1 MPLNSEQQSAVEYLE
16 GPLLVLAG
24 PGTGKTQLLSAKV
37 AYILEN
43 TDTNPENIL
52 CITFTE
58 SGASNMRERL
68 GTMIGRAAADV
79 NIYTYHAFGSSILER
94 YKNYAENFDRRL
106 DSAIDG
112 VTQYKY
118 IHDIQQNLPVTDIL
132 KTANISD
139 LLETIQNAKSARLT
153 AADLKQIAEQ
163 NLADSAEISQA
174 ATAYLSQLMPRSKFD
189 VALDTVYQPL
199 LAKLLE
205 LSRPDPIVQNIEPTA
220 NILARELARLID
232 EESAKDKPSVAPLTK
247 WKTARFEKTDTGDFR
262 LKDYIAN
269 KKLGALANVMEQ
281 YDQKLR
287 ADGLFDFSDMIEE
300 AIRAL
305 REDTGFR
312 LSLSEV
318 FQYILLD
325 EFQDTNPSQFEI
337 IKLIADPERTMIMA
351 VGDDDQAIFEFQ
363 GASASNLL
371 DYQNYYHAK
380 VITLLDNY
388 RSTGEILDFS
398 HRVAEQ
404 VDDSFAKHHHIQ
416 KILRSIADTWQKT
429 PVQQPPTLPTISRHE
444 FTAANDEYYWLAQQI
459 KQLIKNGEDPENIAI
474 IAPRHKYIAALL
486 PYLKAENI
494 DIAYEKK
501 SNLLDDP
508 KIQEIITL
516 AEFIN
521 DLANGRPTSHR
532 LLEILAFPFFEI
544 DPIVAIKAVKNTRD
558 AIKNPLDYLLEAE
571 DEKLKSLAAWLAK
584 LATISFET
592 PLELWLDYAI
602 GARVLDDFR
611 SPYLEYYRKQGDDAA
626 EFEFYENLNVL
637 RSTVTNH
644 TKNTQPKLAD
654 FVAMIEDYRSA
665 GASIM
670 SSSPY
675 RDSARAVQVMSAH
688 KSKGLEFKYVFLIA
702 MDELAWGKAKG
713 NNNLFTLPSN
723 LIQIRHT
730 GITDDE
736 KLRLLFVAITRAK
749 EFLIM
754 TNSIQD
760 FNGKTV
766 ARLGYLDEQRDEK
779 APAQLS
785 PYLPADRQNI
795 ILHYDDFDLDTH
807 LANAQKSWVAAY
819 QVLSPNLKLILQQ
832 RLENYRLT
840 ASDLTAFI
848 DIIYA
853 GPEQV
858 YQRRILCAPD
868 EPLTMQIAYGNLV
881 HTVFEQITSQGI
893 TDEAAFQLFTDKT
906 AELPLTAHEIA
917 ELQAKGQHDLPIALR
932 EFRDILCHKHAK
944 AELSLSSEHPIL
956 DGIPLTGKLDHVEID
971 SKAKT
976 IEIYDFKTGNFHP
989 EKWQSHPTLYKYM
1002 LQLSFYKLLLNL
1014 SPSYRNYK
1022 VTKGHILFVSPDQEG
1037 KVYDK
1042 VYEYNDTDEADLKK
1056 LTKSVYHQITSL
1068 DFVSNPELNLAPD
1081 KSRTLKDIKAFVAQ
1095 LLELW
1100 LVFLFTF
1107 WRNLAII

>member
-1 MPLNSEQQSAVEYLE
+1 MPLNTEQQSAVEYLE

-68 GTMIGRAAADV
+68 GTMIDRAAADV

-106 DSAIDG
+106 DSAVDG

-153 AADLKQIAEQ
+153 ATDLKKIAEQ
-163 NLADSAEISQA
+163 NLSDSAEISQA
-174 ATAYLSQLMPRSKFD
+174 ATEYLSRLMPRSKFD
-189 VALDTVYQPL
+189 TALDTVYQPL

-205 LSRPDPIVQNIEPTA
+205 LSRSDPIVQNIEPTA
-220 NILARELARLID
+220 NILARELARIID
-232 EESAKDKPSVAPLTK
+232 EESAKTKPSVAPLTK
-247 WKTARFEKTDTGDFR
+247 WKTARFEKTDTSDFR

-269 KKLGALANVMEQ
+269 KKLAALANVMEQ

-305 REDTGFR
+305 RENAGFR
-312 LSLSEV
+312 LSLSEI

-337 IKLIADPERTMIMA
+337 IRLIADAERTMIMA

-398 HRVAEQ
+398 HRIAEQ

-416 KILRSIADTWQKT
+416 KVLRSIADTWEKPAAQKSS
-429 PVQQPPTLPTISRHE
+429 TLPTISRHE

-459 KQLIKNGEDPENIAI
+459 KQLINHGEDPENIAI

-486 PYLKAENI
+486 PYLKAEDI

-508 KIQEIITL
+508 KIREIITL

-544 DPIVAIKAVKNTRD
+544 NPIVAIKAIKNSRD
-558 AIKNPLDYLLEAE
+558 AIKNPLDYLLESKN
-571 DEKLKSLAAWLAK
+571 DKLQPLAVWLAR
-584 LATISFET
+584 LTTISFEA
-592 PLELWLDYAI
+592 PLELWLDYVI
-602 GARVLDDFR
+602 GMRILDDFR
-611 SPYLEYYRKQGDDAA
+611 SPYLEYYRKQGDDSA
-626 EFEFYENLNVL
+626 EFEFYENLNAL
-637 RSTVTNH
+637 RSTVINH

-654 FVAMIEDYRSA
+654 FVAMINDYRAA

-670 SSSPY
+670 SNSPY
-675 RDSARAVQVMSAH
+675 RDSAHSVQVMSAH

-766 ARLGYLDEQRDEK
+766 ARLGYLNEQRDEK

-785 PYLPADRQNI
+785 PYLPTDKQDI
-795 ILHYDDFDLDTH
+795 VLHYNDFDLDTH
-807 LANAQKSWVAAY
+807 LSNAQKSWVAAY

-832 RLENYRLT
+832 RLESYRLT
-840 ASDLTAFI
+840 ASDLTGFI

-868 EPLTMQIAYGNLV
+868 EPLTLQLAYGNLI
-881 HTVFEQITSQGI
+881 HAVFEQITSQAI
-893 TDEAAFQLFTDKT
+893 SDEVALQLFIDKAT
-906 AELPLTAHEIA
+906 ELPLTAHEIT
-917 ELQAKGQHDLPIALR
+917 ELQDKGRHALPIALR
-932 EFRDILCHKHAK
+932 EFRDILRHQHAK
-944 AELSLSSEHPIL
+944 AELSLSSERPVL
-956 DGIPLTGKLDHVEID
+956 EGIPLTGKIDHLEID
-971 SKAKT
+971 PDNKT

-1002 LQLSFYKLLLNL
+1002 LQLGFYKLLLNL

-1022 VTKGHILFVSPDQEG
+1022 VTKGHILFVSPDQESH
-1037 KVYDK
+1037 VYDK
-1042 VYEYNDTDEADLKK
+1042 VYEYNDTDETELKS
-1056 LTKSVYHQITSL
+1056 LVKSVHHQITSL

-1095 LLELW
+1095 LLEL
-1100 LVFLFTF
+1100 
-1107 WRNLAII
+1107 

>member
-1 MPLNSEQQSAVEYLE
+1 MPLNPEQQSAVEYLE

-189 VALDTVYQPL
+189 VALNAVYQPL

-269 KKLGALANVMEQ
+269 KKLAALANVMEQ

-305 REDTGFR
+305 REDVGFR

-416 KILRSIADTWQKT
+416 KILRSIADTWQKS
-429 PVQQPPTLPTISRHE
+429 PVQKSPALPTISRHE

-474 IAPRHKYIAALL
+474 IAPRHKYIGALL

-501 SNLLDDP
+501 SNLLEDA

-521 DLANGRPTSHR
+521 DLASGRPTSHR

-544 DPIVAIKAVKNTRD
+544 NPIVAIKAVKNTRD
-558 AIKNPLDYLLEAE
+558 TIKNPLDYLLEAE
-571 DEKLKSLAAWLAK
+571 DEKLKPLAAWLAK

-592 PLELWLDYAI
+592 PLELWLDYVI
-602 GARVLDDFR
+602 GTRTLDDFR
-611 SPYLEYYRKQGDDAA
+611 SPYLEYYRQQGDDAA
-626 EFEFYENLNVL
+626 EFEFYENLNAL

-654 FVAMIEDYRSA
+654 FVAMIEDYRAA
-665 GASIM
+665 GASII

-675 RDSARAVQVMSAH
+675 RDSAHSIQVMSAH

-749 EFLIM
+749 EFLVM

-779 APAQLS
+779 APTQLS
-785 PYLPADRQNI
+785 PYLPADKQDI
-795 ILHYDDFDLDTH
+795 ILHYDDFNLDTH

-853 GPEQV
+853 GPQQV

-893 TDEAAFQLFTDKT
+893 TDEAALQLFIDKT

-932 EFRDILCHKHAK
+932 EFRDILRHEHAK
-944 AELSLSSEHPIL
+944 AELSLSSERPVL

-1002 LQLSFYKLLLNL
+1002 LQLGLYKLLLNL
-1014 SPSYRNYK
+1014 SPSYRSYK

-1042 VYEYNDTDEADLKK
+1042 VYEYNDADEADLKK
-1056 LTKSVYHQITSL
+1056 LVKSVYHQITSL

-1081 KSRTLKDIKAFVAQ
+1081 KSRTLKDVKAFIAQ
-1095 LLELW
+1095 LLEL
-1100 LVFLFTF
+1100 
-1107 WRNLAII
+1107 